1 MKVYLDVILVIN
13 LIFDFIVLLSS
24 SIILKRKVKL
34 IRIVLGSLI
43 GSLSMLILFIRF
55 NTISLFIFK
64 IVVSSL
70 MIISVYGFKNI
81 RYFVKNTY
89 YFYLISVITGGII
102 YFVNN
107 QFMTNNKLLFSSTY
121 SYNIILGIILSIIG
135 LIIYIRNIKSLK
147 TNYNK
152 YLNVVIYFKNYELK
166 VNAFLDTGNKLKDPY
181 LFRPII
187 LLNKNMVKYKENVL
201 LVPYN
206 TCNSSGLLE
215 CIKAE
220 KIYIEGV
227 GYKKNFLVGL
237 SNSIYLDGINCI
249 LNERL
254 LEG

>member
-1 MKVYLDVILVIN
+1 M
-13 LIFDFIVLLSS
+13 SS
-24 SIILKRKVKL
+24 
-34 IRIVLGSLI
+34 
-43 GSLSMLILFIRF
+43 
-55 NTISLFIFK
+55 
-64 IVVSSL
+64 
-70 MIISVYGFKNI
+70 
-81 RYFVKNTY
+81 
-89 YFYLISVITGGII
+89 
-102 YFVNN
+102 
-107 QFMTNNKLLFSSTY
+107 LLFSSTY